1 MGLIARTN
9 GANSGTPLEIR
20 SGVLGDIAEADRSN
34 WVDCNVISPNIT
46 SPEKTTISHR
56 VAEIQ
61 PDGGVTVT
69 YSTVD
74 VPSYFLIE
82 TLLNTAAEHRWRN
95 MQKGVVIN
103 GMKVDT
109 SDSSIAKINGAIY
122 ALEQATFSTIRWKT
136 NGGEWIELNLAAMRG
151 IHAAVSTF
159 IQSNYDTEKAIVDA
173 IKAGTI
179 TTIAEIKNYAW
190 P

>member
-9 GANSGTPLEIR
+9 GANSGTPLEVR
-20 SGVLGDIAEADRSN
+20 VGVLGDIAEADRSN

-46 SPEKTTISHR
+46 SPEKTITTHQ

-61 PDGGVTVT
+61 PDGSVNVWYATT
-69 YSTVD
+69 TI
-74 VPSYFLIE
+74 PSYFLID
-82 TLLNTAAEHRWRN
+82 TLLKYAANKRWKN
-95 MQKGVVIN
+95 MQKGLVLN
-103 GMKVDT
+103 GIKVDT

-122 ALEQATFSTIRWKT
+122 ALEQGTFASIQWKT
-136 NGGEWIELNLAAMRG
+136 NGGEWVQLDLTTMRA
-151 IHAAVSTF
+151 IHAAIATF
-159 IQSNYDTEKAIVDA
+159 IQANYNAEKAVVDA

-179 TTIAEIKNYAW
+179 TTYAEIESYEW